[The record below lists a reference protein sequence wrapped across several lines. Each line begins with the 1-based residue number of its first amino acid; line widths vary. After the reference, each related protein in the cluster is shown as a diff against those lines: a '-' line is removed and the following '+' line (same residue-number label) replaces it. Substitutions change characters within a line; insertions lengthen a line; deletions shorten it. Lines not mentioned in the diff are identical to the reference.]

1 VCVIEDPGQQVVEV
15 VCDSAGELA
24 EAIQT
29 LGLRLELFL
38 PLEGFPGLPSLAA
51 RGGSHAC
58 RLDHVGVISRLD
70 QEGTCSAEQPVNP
83 PMASRQNADFPGT
96 RYLIT

>member
-1 VCVIEDPGQQVVEV
+1 VYVIEDPGQQVVEV

-51 RGGSHAC
+51 RGGSHTC

-70 QEGTCSAEQPVNP
+70 QKAPAPLN
-83 PMASRQNADFPGT
+83 SRSTRPWLRVKTLIFPEHA
-96 RYLIT
+96 I